1 MMLMRYFGGCFFVN
15 IELQK
20 VVVLY
25 VRIYAPIETAS
36 KIILSTLT
44 LNYENFFFHCTK
56 DEKKTTTVKVVVF

>member
-1 MMLMRYFGGCFFVN
+1 VN

-44 LNYENFFFHCTK
+44 LLLKLLFFHCTK
-56 DEKKTTTVKVVVF
+56 MSKKLQR